1 MGLIYSSADSTN
13 LISALKANL
22 QSGHEASEQLKVGS
36 QKVIAAVDGKTLS
49 GAAYTAGKG
58 LFSEL
63 ILPTISKVVSAIT
76 NVEQEVQ
83 KYREADGKIS
93 SEGKLDED
101 KLNQQIATKKA
112 MKASVEASAA
122 VAQSLARNNP
132 VAKVLDTLLH
142 VQANLNRMSN
152 EFETD
157 IQELQKKVEKLHQFS
172 SETNGLFN
180 NSLNEMKIAM
190 QGVLVLNNTTVNSDG
205 TYSLPEGTDKSWFTR
220 IQSEK
225 STSAL
230 EKSYSEV
237 KEWNKLYKEF
247 IKTGEKSL
255 KSVWYGA
262 RVSRLSDGTLIVT
275 TATGMAKRLD
285 EFTGFSKF
293 VKQHKNFTRIS
304 SGGVLSKDGLKILE
318 EAKLYDIGTVT
329 KGVSGRLGEIAKAT
343 WQSIKPNVLSAIKK
357 PVTFGLNTI
366 IKDAK
371 SLKTAKGFGKVIPGL
386 NIASGV
392 VDVGTGIKDSYD
404 FAKEDGLKGGQIVA
418 SQAGGVAVD
427 VVKVAVTT
435 TAATVAATVGA
446 AAATI
451 AAGVFGAA
459 TAPVW
464 ATTLGAVA
472 AGYIAVKGFEAID
485 KKWGVSKG
493 LKKGVNS
500 LIKGVGGWFK

>member
-190 QGVLVLNNTTVNSDG
+190 QGVLVKFL
-205 TYSLPEGTDKSWFTR
+205 
-220 IQSEK
+220 
-225 STSAL
+225 
-230 EKSYSEV
+230 V
-237 KEWNKLYKEF
+237 KESW
-247 IKTGEKSL
+247 T
-255 KSVWYGA
+255 
-262 RVSRLSDGTLIVT
+262 
-275 TATGMAKRLD
+275 
-285 EFTGFSKF
+285 
-293 VKQHKNFTRIS
+293 
-304 SGGVLSKDGLKILE
+304 KI
-318 EAKLYDIGTVT
+318 
-329 KGVSGRLGEIAKAT
+329 
-343 WQSIKPNVLSAIKK
+343 N
-357 PVTFGLNTI
+357 
-366 IKDAK
+366 
-371 SLKTAKGFGKVIPGL
+371 
-386 NIASGV
+386 
-392 VDVGTGIKDSYD
+392 
-404 FAKEDGLKGGQIVA
+404 
-418 SQAGGVAVD
+418 
-427 VVKVAVTT
+427 
-435 TAATVAATVGA
+435 
-446 AAATI
+446 
-451 AAGVFGAA
+451 
-459 TAPVW
+459 
-464 ATTLGAVA
+464 
-472 AGYIAVKGFEAID
+472 
-485 KKWGVSKG
+485 
-493 LKKGVNS
+493 
-500 LIKGVGGWFK
+500 